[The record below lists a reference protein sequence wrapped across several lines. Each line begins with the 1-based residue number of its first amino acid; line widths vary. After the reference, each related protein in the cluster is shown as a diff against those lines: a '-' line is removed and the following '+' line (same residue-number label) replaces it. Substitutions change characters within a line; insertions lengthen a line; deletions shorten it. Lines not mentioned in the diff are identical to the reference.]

1 MGIPVEDLGH
11 NSRLVGIHPGL
22 VQPGMVV
29 AARKVEVVRRVAQV
43 AERHRV
49 GAGRTDPVEVARHTV
64 GAGRTVLVVVALEA
78 GRTDPVEG
86 HRNHL
91 EVVGAVRSQNP
102 GAGNH
107 PE

>member
-1 MGIPVEDLGH
+1 
-11 NSRLVGIHPGL
+11 
-22 VQPGMVV
+22 MVV

-43 AERHRV
+43 AERHTEGAVRTDRV
-49 GAGRTDPVEVARHTV
+49 GAARHTVGAARTDPVEVERHRV
-64 GAGRTVLVVVALEA
+64 GAARTVLVGVALEA